1 MNRREF
7 LEVSALLP
15 LLPGA
20 CMTRQAIREEIVV
33 NDIHSGLNPTRVG
46 AIVSPGSTRALSE
59 TVRSAGRRNE
69 AISIAGGRHA
79 MGAQQFGTGT
89 TLIDMRAMN
98 QIIHFDR
105 ERGLIEVE
113 AGTEWPE
120 LIGYLGRSQQ
130 GSSRSWGI
138 AQKQTGAD
146 RLSLGGALA
155 ANVHGRGLR
164 LRPIIQDVESFELVN
179 AQGETIRCSRSEN
192 RELFALVIGGYGLF
206 GIVSKVV
213 LRLVPR
219 QKVERVV
226 EIRNV
231 DDVMGAFV
239 NRIAAGYTYGD
250 FQFSIDDASEDFMR
264 KGVFACYRPVDPATP
279 MAPEQKELA
288 ASDWIQLLTLAH
300 ADKSRAFDRYAGY
313 YLSTSGQIYWSD
325 TQQLGIY
332 PDGYHRLI
340 DQTTKAASPGSE
352 IISEIYVPRERLAD
366 FMLEARDDFR
376 KNKVEVIYGTVRLI
390 EQDDESFLAWAKKP
404 YACIIFN
411 LHTAHTPAGI
421 AHSTEAFRR
430 LIDMAIRR
438 EGSYYLT
445 YHKFARR
452 DQVESCYPQFS
463 RFLEA
468 KSRYDRNLRFQSDWW
483 RHYRKMFG

>member
-59 TVRSAGRRNE
+59 TVRSAGQRNE

-421 AHSTEAFRR
+421 AHSAEAFRR

>member
-33 NDIHSGLNPTRVG
+33 NDIHSGLNPTRVD

-98 QIIHFDR
+98 QIVDFDR

-120 LIGYLGRSQQ
+120 LIGYLRRSQQ
-130 GSSRSWGI
+130 GSSTSWGI

-179 AQGETIRCSRSEN
+179 AEGETIRCSRSEN
-192 RELFALVIGGYGLF
+192 GELFALVIGGYGLF

-239 NRIAAGYTYGD
+239 NRIADGYTYGD
-250 FQFSIDDASEDFMR
+250 FQFSIDGASEDFMR

-279 MAPEQKELA
+279 IAPEQKELGT
-288 ASDWIQLLTLAH
+288 SDWIQLLTLAH

-340 DQTTKAASPGSE
+340 DQATKAASPGSE

-366 FMLEARDDFR
+366 FMFEARDDFR

-411 LHTAHTPAGI
+411 LHTVHTPAGI
-421 AHSTEAFRR
+421 AHSAEAFRR

>member
-59 TVRSAGRRNE
+59 TVRSAGRRSE

-120 LIGYLGRSQQ
+120 LIGYLVRSQR
-130 GSSRSWGI
+130 GSSPSWGI

-179 AQGETIRCSRSEN
+179 AEGETIRCSRSEN
-192 RELFALVIGGYGLF
+192 GELFALVIGGYGLF

-239 NRIAAGYTYGD
+239 NRIADGYTYGD
-250 FQFSIDDASEDFMR
+250 FQFSIDGASEDFMR

-279 MAPEQKELA
+279 IAPEQKELGT
-288 ASDWIQLLTLAH
+288 SDWIQLLTLAH

-340 DQTTKAASPGSE
+340 DQATKAASPGSE

-366 FMLEARDDFR
+366 FMFEARDDFR

-411 LHTAHTPAGI
+411 LHTDHTPAGI
-421 AHSTEAFRR
+421 VHSAEAFRR
-430 LIDMAIRR
+430 LIDMAIGR